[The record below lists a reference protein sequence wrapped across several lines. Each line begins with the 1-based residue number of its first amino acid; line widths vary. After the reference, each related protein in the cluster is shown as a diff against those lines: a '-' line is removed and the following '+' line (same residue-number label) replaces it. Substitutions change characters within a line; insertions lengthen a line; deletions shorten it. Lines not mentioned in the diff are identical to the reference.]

1 MKDLT
6 LTIRLNKELKQQ
18 FEEFCNSIGLNITAA
33 FTIFMKQSLREQR
46 IPFEIG
52 LKTTTIVKEDE
63 EFNKILN
70 DISDYSK
77 FKN

>member
-18 FEEFCNSIGLNITAA
+18 FEEFCNSIGLNITA